1 VRLIVGASC
10 AVVLATVTHLRAVD
24 GGLACANVAKL
35 ALAHGNGGTLSS
47 QATCI
52 LGLPETI

>member
-1 VRLIVGASC
+1 MVESIRQ
-10 AVVLATVTHLRAVD
+10 LRGE
-24 GGLACANVAKL
+24 GGDRQIKDAKL

-52 LGLPETI
+52 MGLLETV

>member
-1 VRLIVGASC
+1 VESIRQLRGEAGDRQVQGA
-10 AVVLATVTHLRAVD
+10 R
-24 GGLACANVAKL
+24 L

-52 LGLPETI
+52 LGLPETV

>member
-1 VRLIVGASC
+1 MIESIRQ
-10 AVVLATVTHLRAVD
+10 LRGEAGD
-24 GGLACANVAKL
+24 RQIAGAKL

-52 LGLPETI
+52 LGVPDTV